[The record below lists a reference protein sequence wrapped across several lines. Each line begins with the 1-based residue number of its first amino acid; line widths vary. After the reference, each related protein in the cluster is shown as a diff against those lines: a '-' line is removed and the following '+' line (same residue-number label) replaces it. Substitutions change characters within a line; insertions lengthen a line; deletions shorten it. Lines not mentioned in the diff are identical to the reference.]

1 MVKYE
6 GNNTQ
11 VYQYIKDQEYDHD
24 IFTVFINQSG
34 NVNSKSHYTSISG
47 ELTLAYA
54 ECGAWYIQYG
64 QYR

>member
-24 IFTVFINQSG
+24 IFTVFKKQSG